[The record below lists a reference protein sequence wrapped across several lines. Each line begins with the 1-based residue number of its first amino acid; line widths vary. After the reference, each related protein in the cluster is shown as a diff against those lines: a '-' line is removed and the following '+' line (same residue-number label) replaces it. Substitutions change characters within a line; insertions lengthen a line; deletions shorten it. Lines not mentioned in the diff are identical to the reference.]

1 MSLSKF
7 KANVIINNTKI
18 KCLFEIT
25 AHFLKISIVDKKQ
38 GIQSEFEIIK
48 ALFISM
54 NFSKTFEYFINY
66 VFINYIKSDFE
77 NILLEIN
84 NPIVGN
90 IVSLRL
96 NDLEGMSFLFKKKI
110 DINQIIIQIK
120 KKIKEEIKYLIY
132 GFNNMIFALKDY
144 MDKTKK
150 VKILENIKQ
159 QAYKLGKKYYE
170 SAALNF
176 KKNTKIA
183 KNINDNNLLLKLKTL
198 EQSLSQQA
206 KMKKNIS
213 YTSFESLI
221 GEFNIR
227 TSYFI
232 EETIT
237 LFLKIICLGNN
248 SFDDINFNKLNLNQ
262 IFENNNEI
270 NESRNK
276 KEIISDKKQFRQNN
290 KSFISSIKNN
300 NLINKEED
308 VFNKIVNKNSIN
320 INDDNST
327 EGTSKKKSKQKK
339 IYISQDDT
347 KIPTPKFKQF
357 NYKFNNNQASD
368 NFSKNYY
375 NNLDNNKIQISI
387 NPLENMNNMT
397 KNIVNDKII
406 TLNSINKEIE
416 ELCKVHALLI
426 PDNIFN
432 LFCNAAEIIHRKFF
446 QITIEYYL
454 GNIFYIEEDKEGNI
468 KIEDMYS
475 YFLYIRA
482 LKLLL
487 FNSNKKDYFMNNIL
501 IEDMII

>member
-25 AHFLKISIVDKKQ
+25 AHFLKIGIADKKQ

-54 NFSKTFEYFINY
+54 NFSKTFEYYINY
-66 VFINYIKSDFE
+66 VFINNIKSDLE

-159 QAYKLGKKYYE
+159 QAYKFGKTYYE

-206 KMKKNIS
+206 KMKKNIK
-213 YTSFESLI
+213 L
-221 GEFNIR
+221 
-227 TSYFI
+227 YFI
-232 EETIT
+232 
-237 LFLKIICLGNN
+237 
-248 SFDDINFNKLNLNQ
+248 
-262 IFENNNEI
+262 
-270 NESRNK
+270 
-276 KEIISDKKQFRQNN
+276 
-290 KSFISSIKNN
+290 
-300 NLINKEED
+300 
-308 VFNKIVNKNSIN
+308 
-320 INDDNST
+320 
-327 EGTSKKKSKQKK
+327 
-339 IYISQDDT
+339 
-347 KIPTPKFKQF
+347 
-357 NYKFNNNQASD
+357 
-368 NFSKNYY
+368 
-375 NNLDNNKIQISI
+375 
-387 NPLENMNNMT
+387 
-397 KNIVNDKII
+397 
-406 TLNSINKEIE
+406 
-416 ELCKVHALLI
+416 
-426 PDNIFN
+426 
-432 LFCNAAEIIHRKFF
+432 
-446 QITIEYYL
+446 
-454 GNIFYIEEDKEGNI
+454 
-468 KIEDMYS
+468 
-475 YFLYIRA
+475 
-482 LKLLL
+482 
-487 FNSNKKDYFMNNIL
+487 
-501 IEDMII
+501 